1 MNNFAIH
8 TILKASTCPSQ
19 SSDSYIFALSKS
31 SSRVTRHGSRR
42 CPTGFGGGLLWGTK
56 IEGPKSRPHGRSR
69 LSSKKGVDFF
79 SPKSYMCAHTGG
91 WGGGGGGEG
100 PRAESLLQAQRAGV
114 GWGRGARACRW
125 GAGGGSYRGGGST
138 LVARPIASV
147 VASREGTVP
156 THT

>member
-42 CPTGFGGGLLWGTK
+42 CPTGFGGGGLLWGGTK

-91 WGGGGGGEG
+91 CWGVGVGEG
-100 PRAESLLQAQRAGV
+100 TLAESLIHSQLSVVDGGRVLQGV
-114 GWGRGARACRW
+114 RVDPRCTSDRIRGSIS
-125 GAGGGSYRGGGST
+125 GGDRSHSYRT
-138 LVARPIASV
+138 P
-147 VASREGTVP
+147 
-156 THT
+156 HT